1 MAKKRTYSAGTLLK
15 RLFGYM
21 GSNKG
26 LVVLSIAILVIGS
39 FILTLAPMKAGDV
52 LDYLSA
58 CIDGGLSP
66 DMTHVLTALLMIAL
80 LYVVGY
86 GTKILS
92 SKWMLKVSRDVSYN
106 FRRELHEKLHRLPI
120 NYIDTHPR
128 GDVTARLTNDMTTM
142 ETMVET
148 DVINLITNVIILLS
162 ILVMMIVINPT
173 LALIYVVLMPVMFLI
188 MKFITK
194 ISRRSFKVQQSSVGA
209 LNGFM
214 GDVISNHSLIR
225 AYNMESQSKER
236 FGDIDAGFHRAY
248 VKAKL
253 VSGLINPL
261 STIAINIGYI
271 CTVVLGAYLIMAN
284 ELTIGGFMA
293 YMLYGQMVREPLNS
307 TSTSLGQIQSGLS
320 SLERL
325 FEVLD
330 AEEEP
335 DETGKKGLDVSKV
348 RGEIRFDDVVFGYV
362 PDKTLFDGVSF
373 VVEPGTVNAIV
384 GPSGAGKTTIIN
396 LLMRF
401 YEIQGG
407 TISIDGEDTKS
418 IARND
423 LRKAFGMVL
432 QESWVF
438 GGTIAENIGYGKE
451 GATMEEIRRVSEIV
465 GCDTFINTLPDGYDT
480 RISEE
485 NSCISVGEKQLLVL
499 ARTLLSDPRILIL
512 DEATSN
518 MDART
523 EAMVT
528 KAMEEM
534 MVGKTTFVIAHRLFT
549 IRNADKIIFM
559 RDGGIREVGSHDELM
574 ALDGQYADMYR
585 SMSS

>member
-92 SKWMLKVSRDVSYN
+92 SKWMLKVSRDVSHN

>member
-92 SKWMLKVSRDVSYN
+92 SKWMLKVSRDVSHN

-271 CTVVLGAYLIMAN
+271 CTVVFGAYLIMAN